1 MKLVRTTTAFVLPF
15 LFAAAVAL
23 LAAPASA
30 QHHAMSG
37 KVDYDPD
44 PGGGDHDAPEGCVGV
59 TNKVT
64 INGGATAFSPATI
77 TVAVGQPV
85 CWTWNTGSTSHT
97 IKSDD
102 GSFTSGQPA
111 STVTFQRTFTTA
123 GTFGYYCQV
132 HGSPTGG
139 MRGTIIVQDE
149 SDPGGGDDSGPGTL
163 SIDPGAYT
171 VDEGGQASITV
182 TRTGGT
188 DGKVTVKIATGT
200 GSASKGK
207 DYLPKTATLTW
218 NSGDGDAK
226 TLVVTIKQD
235 TAIEPDE
242 TFPVTLSK
250 VTGGATL
257 GTSSAT
263 VTIHD
268 DDGCPSALAAPSG
281 LKASGQSGREIRLG
295 WAPDPMR
302 TLAVHVERRG
312 DDGGSFR
319 EIAVVPAGRGDYVD
333 AELPSGAAF
342 QYRLR
347 AESDAGL
354 SDYSDIAAAATDG
367 VIGACAG
374 GAHALCLGDGRFEA
388 TVKFR
393 RADGE
398 PQRSA
403 LRAEAPAAARSG
415 LFAFA
420 PNDDAQLML
429 KVSDGCADNGH
440 FWVQLAAV
448 TDAELTVSVRDTQ
461 TGRTWAFYNPAGKV
475 AGAVRDVDAF
485 GTCP

>member
-1 MKLVRTTTAFVLPF
+1 MRLVRTSTALALPF
-15 LFAAAVAL
+15 LMAAAAVL
-23 LAAPASA
+23 LASPAAA

-37 KVDYDPD
+37 KVDYEPD
-44 PGGGDHDAPEGCVGV
+44 PGGGDHDVPEGCVGV

-77 TVAVGQPV
+77 TIAVGQPV
-85 CWTWNTGSTSHT
+85 CWTWNTGGTSHN
-97 IKSDD
+97 IKADD
-102 GSFTSGQPA
+102 GSFTTGQPA
-111 STVTFQRTFTTA
+111 STTTFQRTFTTP
-123 GTFGYYCQV
+123 GTYGYYCQV

-139 MRGTIIVQDE
+139 MRGTVVVQGE
-149 SDPGGGDDSGPGTL
+149 GDPDGGGSGPGTL
-163 SIDPGAYT
+163 SIDPGSYT
-171 VDEGGQASITV
+171 VDEGGGQVSLTV
-182 TRTGGT
+182 TRTGGS

-200 GSASKGK
+200 GSAAKGK
-207 DYLPKTATLTW
+207 DFLPRNAVLTW
-218 NSGDGDAK
+218 NPGDGDAK
-226 TLVVTIKQD
+226 TFAVTIKQD

-242 TFPVTLSK
+242 TFPVTLTK
-250 VTGGATL
+250 PTGGATI

-268 DDGCPSALAAPSG
+268 DDGCPSSLAAPSG
-281 LKASGQSGREIRLG
+281 LKAAGQSAREIRLG
-295 WAPDPMR
+295 WAADPMA
-302 TLAVHVERRG
+302 TKAVHVERR
-312 DDGGSFR
+312 DDGGVFR
-319 EIAVVPAGRGDYVD
+319 EVAVVPAGRSDYVD
-333 AELPSGAAF
+333 ADLPSGAAF

-354 SDYSDIAAAATDG
+354 SEYSEIAAAATDG
-367 VIGACAG
+367 AIGACAG

-398 PQRSA
+398 PLRSA
-403 LRAEAPAAARSG
+403 LRAEAPGAARAG

-420 PNDDAQLML
+420 PGDDAQLML
-429 KVSDGCADNGH
+429 KVADGCAENGH

>member
-64 INGGATAFSPATI
+64 INGGATAFSPSTI

-111 STVTFQRTFTTA
+111 STATFQRTFTTA

-139 MRGTIIVQDE
+139 MRGTIVVQDE

-302 TLAVHVERRG
+302 TTSVHVERRG

-354 SDYSDIAAAATDG
+354 SDYSEIAAAATDG
-367 VIGACAG
+367 AIGACAG